1 MIFVQAFTFIIRSS
15 FLVFG
20 IYYFFKDREKF
31 FKNLKAGFRK
41 NISGLL
47 VAGFLL
53 FAFTLAELLKHI

>member
-1 MIFVQAFTFIIRSS
+1 M
-15 FLVFG
+15 FG